1 VPLFKERLQ
10 NAQKT
15 KLSGSSNAGIITLD
29 INEFMKCLAIV
40 YFVLES
46 KITHS
51 PISYLAFL

>member
-1 VPLFKERLQ
+1 VKESLQ

-15 KLSGSSNAGIITLD
+15 KLTSSSNAKIITLD
-29 INEFMKCLAIV
+29 INEFMNCLASV

-46 KITHS
+46 KVTHL